1 LLSLAPFLLL
11 FFNFFSSSLVGAED
25 MGSTEELFLGMVTKL
40 IGFLKREKRELTCI
54 RDSLEVLFDQ
64 EDNSEAVGRHI
75 SAIQSA
81 STHRDALNYISKH
94 IHDKETRANFREL
107 FFSSDFFFLSSREQ
121 NKQPTTGNLV
131 QEALWYDSNPEYAV
145 FGMPTCVDQI
155 WERMEASLQVYLKKD
170 RFLKGL
176 PQPSH
181 PPPPLSPLS
190 SPPPTKGD

>member
-1 LLSLAPFLLL
+1 MLSLAPFLLL

-107 FFSSDFFFLSSREQ
+107 FFSSDTFFSFFPLK
-121 NKQPTTGNLV
+121 NKTNNRQ
-131 QEALWYDSNPEYAV
+131 QETWSKRP
-145 FGMPTCVDQI
+145 FGMTQT
-155 WERMEASLQVYLKKD
+155 
-170 RFLKGL
+170 
-176 PQPSH
+176 PSMRCLGC
-181 PPPPLSPLS
+181 PPVWIKFGNAWRPLSKS
-190 SPPPTKGD
+190 T